1 MNEQIIQVQLSTVL
15 PVPVLAGAK
24 GGEAA
29 FLLLRAAIPALSPG
43 QLVVVDFGQMQI
55 CTASAIR
62 ELLVPMWKWLRENG
76 CVGIVGN
83 ADEVTLDEIKLVADT
98 SKQPFICA
106 RLLKSNLKDPIV
118 YGQLEEKMALTLRLV
133 LDSGEADAKA
143 VHQLARDNTQVTV
156 WNNRLAALEDLG
168 LLARR
173 KVSKTKFYF
182 PILKGMTYGH

>member
-1 MNEQIIQVQLSTVL
+1 MPI
-15 PVPVLAGAK
+15 LAGAK

-43 QLVVVDFGQMQI
+43 QLVVVDFSQMQI

-62 ELLVPMWKWLRENG
+62 ELLVPMWKWLRESG

-83 ADEVTLDEIKLVADT
+83 VDEVTLDEIRLVADT

-106 RLLKSNLKDPIV
+106 RLLKNNLKDPIV

>member
-1 MNEQIIQVQLSTVL
+1 MSTVL
-15 PVPVLAGAK
+15 PLPVLAGAK
-24 GGEAA
+24 GGQAA
-29 FLLLRAAIPALSPG
+29 FLTLRAAIPVLSPG
-43 QLVVVDFGQMQI
+43 QLVVVDFDQMKI

-62 ELLVPMWKWLRENG
+62 ELLIPMWKWLRENG
-76 CVGIVGN
+76 CIGIVGN

-106 RLLKSNLKDPIV
+106 SFRDKNLEDPVV

-133 LDSGEADAKA
+133 LNSGEADAKA
-143 VHQLARDNTQVTV
+143 IHQLARDNTQVTV

-168 LLARR
+168 LLSRR

>member
-1 MNEQIIQVQLSTVL
+1 MNESIISVALSAIA
-15 PVPVLAGAK
+15 PSSVLAGAK
-24 GGEAA
+24 GGQAA
-29 FLLLRAAIPALSPG
+29 LLLFRAAVPALSPG
-43 QLVVVDFGQMQI
+43 QIVVVDFGHMQI

-76 CVGIVGN
+76 CIGIVAN

-106 RLLKSNLKDPIV
+106 HFLDNKFKDPVV

-133 LDSGEADAKA
+133 LDSGEVDAKA
-143 VHQLARDNTQVTV
+143 IHQLARDNTQVTV

-168 LLARR
+168 LLSQR

>member
-1 MNEQIIQVQLSTVL
+1 M
-15 PVPVLAGAK
+15 PV
-24 GGEAA
+24 
-29 FLLLRAAIPALSPG
+29 LSPG
-43 QLVVVDFGQMQI
+43 QLVVVDFGQMEI

-62 ELLVPMWKWLRENG
+62 ELLLPTWKWLRENG
-76 CVGIVGN
+76 CMGIIGN
-83 ADEVTLDEIKLVADT
+83 TDEATLDEIKLVADT

-106 RLLKSNLKDPIV
+106 RFHDKTLEGPVV

-143 VHQLARDNTQVTV
+143 IHQLARDNTQVTV
-156 WNNRLAALEDLG
+156 WNNRLAALEDFG
-168 LLARR
+168 LLSRR